1 MRLFSFRLIVSLIL
15 GITLVSAGFSYYE
28 VLGQKRALRSDLEH
42 RAEMLGESLVGN
54 VERSWNTGADNT
66 GSGIV
71 PNITPN
77 ITPNT
82 VPNTVPNNELQRLV
96 QRFGNREHLLG
107 VGIYDRQGVLVNV
120 TPELVKLLSGSPPP
134 VTQAIMEGH
143 EESSFVRLGS
153 VPVHIL
159 ALPIHRQD
167 EVVGG
172 LAVVHDASYIR
183 AQILLVWRQTFFR
196 VLAQVFLIV
205 LITLLIVRWSIAG
218 PIARAALWMRALR
231 TGKISFRQEVPDF
244 DMFRPLA
251 REVATMAESLS
262 HARNAAENE
271 ARLRE
276 AAESMWTADRLSVQ
290 LRARLDGGHVFVV
303 SNREPYMH
311 QRNGKT
317 VEVVV
322 PPSGL
327 VTALEPVL
335 NACDGTWIA
344 HGSGNAD
351 TEVVDA
357 ADRLRVPPEDPRY
370 SLRRVWLTKQEEEGY
385 YYGFANEGLWPLCHI
400 AHTRPL
406 FRADDWQYYQD
417 VNRKFTAAVLE
428 EIENVAKPVVL
439 VQDYH
444 FALLPRLLKEK
455 RPDARVAIFW
465 HIPWPNPEA
474 FGICPWQRQL
484 VDGLLGADLIGFHIQ
499 SHCNNF
505 LETVDR
511 VVESRVDWEHFSV
524 LRQDHRTM
532 VRPFPISV
540 AFSGDDA
547 AGNNNQGSN
556 YLERSALMR
565 SLGVEATLMGIGVDR
580 VDYTK
585 GILER
590 FLAIERFLEKYP
602 SYQGKFTFVQIGAPS
617 RTHIKRYHD
626 LFAEVE
632 AEADRINWRFQSG
645 KWKPIVFLKRQ
656 HSHQEIEPYYRAA
669 DLCLVTSLHDGM
681 NLVAKEFLA
690 ARRDERGVLILSQF
704 TGAARELRDALLVNP
719 YDIDQTA
726 DAIRAALEMEPEDK
740 QLRMHRMRKLI
751 KENNIYR
758 WAGNL
763 ITELCE
769 VRLDAPEDT
778 QEKARAKLH
787 AV

>member
-1 MRLFSFRLIVSLIL
+1 
-15 GITLVSAGFSYYE
+15 
-28 VLGQKRALRSDLEH
+28 
-42 RAEMLGESLVGN
+42 
-54 VERSWNTGADNT
+54 
-66 GSGIV
+66 
-71 PNITPN
+71 
-77 ITPNT
+77 
-82 VPNTVPNNELQRLV
+82 
-96 QRFGNREHLLG
+96 
-107 VGIYDRQGVLVNV
+107 
-120 TPELVKLLSGSPPP
+120 
-134 VTQAIMEGH
+134 
-143 EESSFVRLGS
+143 
-153 VPVHIL
+153 
-159 ALPIHRQD
+159 
-167 EVVGG
+167 
-172 LAVVHDASYIR
+172 
-183 AQILLVWRQTFFR
+183 
-196 VLAQVFLIV
+196 
-205 LITLLIVRWSIAG
+205 
-218 PIARAALWMRALR
+218 MRALR
-231 TGKISFRQEVPDF
+231 TGKISFHQEVPDL
-244 DMFRPLA
+244 DIFRPLA
-251 REVATMAESLS
+251 REVATMAQSLN
-262 HARNAAENE
+262 HARSAAENE
-271 ARLRE
+271 ARLRD
-276 AAESMWTADRLSVQ
+276 AGESLWTADRLSVQ
-290 LRARLDGGHVFVV
+290 LRTRLQDSHLFVV

-311 QRNGKT
+311 WRDGKAL
-317 VEVVV
+317 EVVV

-335 NACDGTWIA
+335 TACDGTWIA
-344 HGSGNAD
+344 HGNGNAD

-357 ADRLRVPPEDPRY
+357 HDRLRVPPDDPRY
-370 SLRRVWLTKQEEEGY
+370 SLRRVWLSKAEEEGY

-406 FRADDWQYYQD
+406 FRAGDWQYYQD
-417 VNRKFTAAVLE
+417 VNRKFTSAVLE

-444 FALLPRLLKEK
+444 FALLPRLIKEK

-524 LRQDHRTM
+524 MRQDHRTM

-540 AFSGDDA
+540 AFTNDGA
-547 AGNNNQGSN
+547 AEKNNHGSR
-556 YLERSALMR
+556 YLERSALLR
-565 SLGVEATLMGIGVDR
+565 SLGVEATFMGVGVDR
-580 VDYTK
+580 IDYTK

-626 LFAEVE
+626 LVAEVE
-632 AEADRINWRFQSG
+632 AEAERINWRFQGG
-645 KWKPIVFLKRQ
+645 KWKPIVLLVRQ
-656 HSHQEIEPYYRAA
+656 HSHKEIEPYYRAA

-690 ARRDERGVLILSQF
+690 NRGDESGVLILSQF

-726 DAIRAALEMEPEDK
+726 EAIRAALEMEPEDK
-740 QLRMHRMRKLI
+740 QLRVRRMRKEI
-751 KENNIYR
+751 KEHNIYR

-769 VRLDAPEDT
+769 LRMDAPEDV
-778 QEKARAKLH
+778 QEKSRASVSV
-787 AV
+787 A